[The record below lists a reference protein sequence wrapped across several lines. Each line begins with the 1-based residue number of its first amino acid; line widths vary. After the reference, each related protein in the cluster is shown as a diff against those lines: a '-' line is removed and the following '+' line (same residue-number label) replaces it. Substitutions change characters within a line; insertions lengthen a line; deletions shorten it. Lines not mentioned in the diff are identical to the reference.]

1 MQYINVHFPGV
12 HFIQTNITFWV
23 LRVKPLNVRERA
35 THFLK
40 PIELKVLKH
49 FPFLSY
55 HISTP
60 RNAPLKS
67 SATKVNQR
75 RKYIFY

>member
-1 MQYINVHFPGV
+1 MQYINVHFPGI

-23 LRVKPLNVRERA
+23 LRAKPLNVRERA

-40 PIELKVLKH
+40 PIKLKVLKH
-49 FPFLSY
+49 CPFLSY